1 MKYEGNLGEYLL
13 LSDIDKS
20 NCVLLKER
28 RESELT
34 IFWNIE
40 GNTSLLI
47 DGKELVLGKNQIL
60 FLTEFHEVDVL
71 SISRG
76 KVVKFNRPFYCVSDH
91 DEEVSCKGILF
102 FGASQLPIIT
112 LEATE
117 LPKFNTL
124 WEMFNLEMESYDR
137 LQNEMLLMML
147 KRLIILCTRLY
158 KSQKKISLDENGGLN
173 IVREYNYLVENHFK
187 TKHKVSDYADILN
200 KSPKTLSNLFL
211 LYNQKSPLSIIQ
223 DRIILEVRRFLIYTD
238 KPVSDMKVSS
248 LLVDFLNLRKGA
260 HPHNL
265 EKKVYSGKSDKKSGR
280 LS

>member
-47 DGKELVLGKNQIL
+47 DGKEFLLGKNQIL

-91 DEEVSCKGILF
+91 DDEVSCKGILF

-238 KPVSDMKVSS
+238 KPVSDIAYNVGYESIQSFSRFFKSQEGCSPKQFREKS
-248 LLVDFLNLRKGA
+248 LFG
-260 HPHNL
+260 
-265 EKKVYSGKSDKKSGR
+265 KK
-280 LS
+280 

>member
-91 DEEVSCKGILF
+91 DDEVSCKGILF

-238 KPVSDMKVSS
+238 KPVSDIAYNVGYESIQSFSRFFKSQEGCSPTQFREKS
-248 LLVDFLNLRKGA
+248 LFG
-260 HPHNL
+260 
-265 EKKVYSGKSDKKSGR
+265 KK
-280 LS
+280 

>member
-47 DGKELVLGKNQIL
+47 DGKELLLGKNQIL

-91 DEEVSCKGILF
+91 DDEVSCKGILF

-238 KPVSDMKVSS
+238 KPVSDIAYNVGYESIQSFSRFFKSQEGCSPKQFREKS
-248 LLVDFLNLRKGA
+248 LFG
-260 HPHNL
+260 
-265 EKKVYSGKSDKKSGR
+265 KK
-280 LS
+280 